1 MAKCASMLLYIQ
13 ERRIKNTIKRL
24 NKEVKVTIFT
34 KRSIFSQMFDRVL
47 NTLLSNK
54 LQIQSSHIRNKT
66 SGNT

>member
-54 LQIQSSHIRNKT
+54 P
-66 SGNT
+66 

>member
-47 NTLLSNK
+47 NTLLFNK
-54 LQIQSSHIRNKT
+54 P
-66 SGNT
+66 

>member
-1 MAKCASMLLYIQ
+1 MAKCAGMLLYIQ

-54 LQIQSSHIRNKT
+54 L
-66 SGNT
+66 